1 MKKYYAVIDTNVL
14 VSAALRMESVPGSII
29 ELFFTGV
36 VIPLI
41 NESIVTEYREV
52 LSMDKFRFPT
62 DVVDDLVSGICRNAI
77 SVNEKTLEV
86 ELPDPKDRVFYEVT
100 MEGRKTDDTYLVT
113 GNLKHFPVEPFIV
126 SPREMLDIIVE
137 GIDLEC

>member
-29 ELFFTGV
+29 ELVFTGV

-52 LSMDKFRFPT
+52 LSRDKFRFPT

-86 ELPDPKDRVFYEVT
+86 ELPDPKYRVFYEVT

-137 GIDLEC
+137 GIDSEC

>member
-86 ELPDPKDRVFYEVT
+86 ELPDHKDRVFYEVT